1 MNYFDLFGI
10 ELSKAKQVLENKN
23 IKYIIKE
30 TNGHKDKELLV
41 CPRVVNIKE
50 SNNYIELVVTYFSN
64 SLL

>member
-10 ELSKAKQVLENKN
+10 ELSKVKQILENNN

-30 TNGHKDKELLV
+30 TTGHKDKALLV
-41 CPRVVNIKE
+41 CPRVINIKKT
-50 SNNYIELVVTYFSN
+50 NDYIELVVTYFSN